1 VTGSCGFQA
10 EAWGQ
15 KPGKP
20 LLYRLRFQALAF
32 WNCLQYKIFG
42 GLGKYM
48 RVLALVIVLAVGISF
63 LAVFII
69 KQLLFSKGTEALP
82 LLIKRGKTGLAIKSA
97 KQLIAR
103 DPKNAEARYYL
114 GLAYV
119 AEKKE
124 DLAYREFKTLNQ
136 LSIQGKAVPE
146 IEYRQTMA
154 QLYLSN
160 REPEEALK
168 EYILL
173 IKLMP
178 KKGDYYYQAGKLF
191 AELGKTD
198 SAREYLEKAAE
209 LSPNDGNIYFELGV
223 LLYKAKKA
231 PDAKAVLERAL
242 RFQKGKDQVKTWY
255 YLGKLQKDLKDYPG
269 AALSFEKAAAEP
281 EYRLRAL
288 VERGGCFMSMN
299 EFGKAVPVLERAV
312 AAISD
317 ESGQESLYARYFLGL
332 CYEKRREIDRAV
344 AQWEK
349 VYSEKKG
356 FRDVGEKLSQYQ
368 DIKADNG
375 GGIKKYITAGNADFL
390 ELCKSIVK
398 NAMGLSVQN
407 ARPTPGGGEVLA
419 VEGGGSGD
427 WQSTRKIPRLIRF
440 YRGTEPAGEE
450 EIRLILDDAREQNIP
465 KAALVA
471 SGGFSRTALEFA
483 ANRPVELF
491 GKEKLQNMLRKAT

>member
-1 VTGSCGFQA
+1 
-10 EAWGQ
+10 
-15 KPGKP
+15 
-20 LLYRLRFQALAF
+20 
-32 WNCLQYKIFG
+32 
-42 GLGKYM
+42 M
-48 RVLALVIVLAVGISF
+48 RVLALVIVLAVGTAF
-63 LAVFII
+63 LAAFVIR
-69 KQLLFSKGTEALP
+69 QLLSAKGTEALP
-82 LLIKRGKTGLAIKSA
+82 LLIKRGKTELAIRSA
-97 KQLIAR
+97 RQLISK

-124 DLAYREFKTLNQ
+124 DLAYREFKALNQ
-136 LSIQGKAVPE
+136 LSIQGKAIPE
-146 IEYRQTMA
+146 IEYRQTLA
-154 QLYLSN
+154 RLYAAN

-168 EYILL
+168 EYLLL

-191 AELGKTD
+191 LELGKLDTG
-198 SAREYLEKAAE
+198 REYLEKAAD
-209 LSPNDGNIYFELGV
+209 LSPNDGNIYLELGL

-242 RFQKGKDQVKTWY
+242 RFQKGKDQAKTWY
-255 YLGKLQKDLKDYPG
+255 YLGKLQKDLKDYAG
-269 AALSFEKAAAEP
+269 AVVSFEKAAAEP
-281 EYRLRAL
+281 EYKLRAL
-288 VERGGCFMSMN
+288 VERGGSFMSLN
-299 EFGKAVPVLERAV
+299 EFAKAAPVLEKAV

-317 ESGQESLYARYFLGL
+317 ESAQESLYARYFLGL

-349 VYSEKKG
+349 VYNEKKS

-368 DIKADNG
+368 DLKADSG
-375 GGIKKYITAGNADFL
+375 WGINRYITAGNADFL

-407 ARPTPGGGEVLA
+407 TKPTSGGSEVLA
-419 VEGGGSGD
+419 VEGGSED

-440 YRGTEPAGEE
+440 YRGNDPAGEE
-450 EIRLILDDAREQNIP
+450 EIRSILDDAREQNIP

-471 SGGFSRTALEFA
+471 SGGFSRAALEFA
-483 ANRPVELF
+483 TNRPVELF
-491 GKEKLQNMLRKAT
+491 GREKLQNMLRKAGQ

>member
-1 VTGSCGFQA
+1 
-10 EAWGQ
+10 
-15 KPGKP
+15 
-20 LLYRLRFQALAF
+20 
-32 WNCLQYKIFG
+32 
-42 GLGKYM
+42 M
-48 RVLALVIVLAVGISF
+48 RVLALVIVLAVGTAF
-63 LAVFII
+63 LAAFVI
-69 KQLLFSKGTEALP
+69 KQFLFSKGTEALP

-97 KQLIAR
+97 KQILSK
-103 DPKNAEARYYL
+103 DSKNAEAHYYL

-124 DLAYREFKTLNQ
+124 DLAYREFKILNQ
-136 LSIQGKAVPE
+136 LSIQGKSIPE
-146 IEYRQTMA
+146 IEYRQTLA

-160 REPEEALK
+160 REPKEALK
-168 EYILL
+168 EYLLL

-191 AELGKTD
+191 AELGKPD
-198 SAREYLEKAAE
+198 RGREYLEKAAE
-209 LSPNDGNIYFELGV
+209 FSPNDGNIYFELGV

-242 RFQKGKDQVKTWY
+242 RFQKDKAQAKTWY
-255 YLGKLQKDLKDYPG
+255 YLGKLQKDVKDYAG

-281 EYRLRAL
+281 EYKLRAL

-299 EFGKAVPVLERAV
+299 EFGKAAPVLEKAV

-317 ESGQESLYARYFLGL
+317 ESDQESLYARYFLGL

-349 VYSEKKG
+349 VYSEKQG

-368 DIKADNG
+368 DIKAETG

-398 NAMGLSVQN
+398 NAMGLSVQS

-419 VEGGGSGD
+419 VEGGSED

-440 YRGTEPAGEE
+440 YRSNDPAGEE
-450 EIRLILDDAREQNIP
+450 EIRSILDDAREQNIP
-465 KAALVA
+465 KTALIA
-471 SGGFSRTALEFA
+471 SGGFSRAALDFA
-483 ANRPVELF
+483 NNRPVELF
-491 GKEKLQNMLRKAT
+491 GREKLQNMLRKAAQ